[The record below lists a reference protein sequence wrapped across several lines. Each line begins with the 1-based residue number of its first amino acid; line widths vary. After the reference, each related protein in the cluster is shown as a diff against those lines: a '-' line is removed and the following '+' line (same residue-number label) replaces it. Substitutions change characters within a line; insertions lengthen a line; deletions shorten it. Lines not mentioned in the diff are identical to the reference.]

1 MDEQKTNGEIETF
14 KLKNKLGKEKNKE
27 VESKE
32 DNKSEIENI
41 DEENAPKTLKIN
53 ELLYKTIKNTS
64 SVFLLSSTTTIL
76 NFICNI
82 PLLRAVSKES
92 FGTVK
97 VYLELSF
104 SLINYIPRET
114 IRRTSQKFC
123 PDKDPIKEKE
133 KYILTSQLN
142 MIIMII
148 FAFIGIFIYFCFVF
162 FTHSPQLHQNLIQ
175 LIIYMICAL
184 VELLCEPVI
193 LYMNLKVENKFIP
206 ITLSSLTRILTNT
219 ILAVFFKLDLWSFT
233 LARTTGSIVYL
244 SYIFYLGIHKYKID
258 FKDFIPKDINLL
270 LRGKVKNDINIAYLR
285 AVLFQFMRLNLLNLI
300 IQNCEGLVL
309 SFVVKNSE
317 EEKSDYSFVAQNFSL
332 LLRFFVEPVTDG
344 FYILVN
350 KLKYMEKKEDT
361 KIIID
366 NNTSENLSDENTN
379 TSEIKIVDKNEKQE
393 HKKEQDPEKEH
404 EHTSERP
411 SSPDRMIDIEIKE
424 TNSQENN
431 GNKNLNTNIREPNV
445 VLVLKVLQLFIKIFL
460 TCGIILIAY
469 YTLFGIE
476 IMELIYGKKWAN
488 NNISKIGDSYTHYVV
503 IVSIFDMVESFAN
516 SINDSRQM
524 NLSYISYIINS
535 ILLFVF
541 MYLFSIWDICG
552 IVMANVLSNLLII
565 NCHLFVVFCGKKEKK
580 ENESIPSSLI
590 DEIRHFQKMCF
601 ISGKSII
608 ITSILISLTYFLKEV
623 ILIERGLLTICSS
636 CGAIALINSCFI
648 CLFEYKQFISNLDEI
663 KSYN

>member
-1 MDEQKTNGEIETF
+1 MTERKTSENESL
-14 KLKNKLGKEKNKE
+14 KLKKKLDNEKNKE
-27 VESKE
+27 VKQLEE
-32 DNKSEIENI
+32 NKLETENI
-41 DEENAPKTLKIN
+41 DDENAPKALKIN

-76 NFICNI
+76 NFLCNI

-97 VYLELSF
+97 VYFELSF
-104 SLINYIPRET
+104 SLINFIPRET

-123 PDKDPIKEKE
+123 PDKDPLKEKE
-133 KYILTSQLN
+133 KYILTSQIN

-148 FAFIGIFIYFCFVF
+148 FSFIGIIIYFCFVF
-162 FTHSPQLHQNLIQ
+162 FTNSPQLHQNLIQ

-184 VELLCEPVI
+184 IELLCEPVI

-233 LARTTGSIVYL
+233 LARTTGSLVYL
-244 SYIFYLGIHKYKID
+244 SYILYLGFHKYKID
-258 FKDFIPKDINLL
+258 FKDFIPKDINAL
-270 LRGKVKNDINIAYLR
+270 LRGKVKNGINIEYLR

-332 LLRFFVEPVTDG
+332 LLRFFVEPVTDS

-350 KLKYMEKKEDT
+350 KLKYMEKKGE
-361 KIIID
+361 KEIIID
-366 NNTSENLSDENTN
+366 NNTNENMSNENAD
-379 TSEIKIVDKNEKQE
+379 TSEIKIEEKNENDNENGKQDQ
-393 HKKEQDPEKEH
+393 EQSTD
-404 EHTSERP
+404 RP
-411 SSPDRMIDIEIKE
+411 TSPDKMIDVEKNE
-424 TNSQENN
+424 TNAQENN
-431 GNKNLNTNIREPNV
+431 GNENINTNIREPNV

-469 YTLFGIE
+469 YALFGIE

-516 SINDSRQM
+516 SVNNSRQM

-535 ILLFVF
+535 ILLFIF
-541 MYLFSIWDICG
+541 MYFFSLWDICG

-580 ENESIPSSLI
+580 QNENTPSSII
-590 DEIRHFQKMCF
+590 DEIKHFQKMCF

-608 ITSILISLTYFLKEV
+608 VTSILVSLTYFLKEV
-623 ILIERGLLTICSS
+623 ILVNRGLMTICSS
-636 CGAIALINSCFI
+636 GGAIALINSCFI
-648 CLFEYKQFISNLDEI
+648 CLLEYKQFISNLNEI

>member
-1 MDEQKTNGEIETF
+1 M
-14 KLKNKLGKEKNKE
+14 
-27 VESKE
+27 
-32 DNKSEIENI
+32 
-41 DEENAPKTLKIN
+41 
-53 ELLYKTIKNTS
+53 YKTIKNTS

-97 VYLELSF
+97 VYFELSF
-104 SLINYIPRET
+104 SLINFIPRET

-123 PDKDPIKEKE
+123 PDKDPQKEKE

-148 FAFIGIFIYFCFVF
+148 FAFIGIIIYFCFVF
-162 FTHSPQLHQNLIQ
+162 FTNSTQLHQNLMQ

-206 ITLSSLTRILTNT
+206 ITLSSLSRILTNT

-233 LARTTGSIVYL
+233 LARTTGSIVL
-244 SYIFYLGIHKYKID
+244 SYILYLGFYKYKVD

-309 SFVVKNSE
+309 SFIVKNSE

-332 LLRFFVEPVTDG
+332 VLRFFVEPVTDG

-469 YTLFGIE
+469 YALFGIE

>member
-41 DEENAPKTLKIN
+41 DEEKTP
-53 ELLYKTIKNTS
+53 KTIKNTS

-97 VYLELSF
+97 VYFELSF
-104 SLINYIPRET
+104 SLINFIPRET

-123 PDKDPIKEKE
+123 PDKDPQKEKE

-148 FAFIGIFIYFCFVF
+148 FAFIGIIIYFCFVF
-162 FTHSPQLHQNLIQ
+162 FTNSTQLHQNLMQ

-244 SYIFYLGIHKYKID
+244 SYIFYLGFYKYKVD

>member
-41 DEENAPKTLKIN
+41 DEENAPKTIKIN

-97 VYLELSF
+97 VYFELSF
-104 SLINYIPRET
+104 SLINFIPRET

-123 PDKDPIKEKE
+123 PDKDPQKEKE

-148 FAFIGIFIYFCFVF
+148 FAFIGIIIYFCFVF
-162 FTHSPQLHQNLIQ
+162 FTNSTQLHQNLMQ

-244 SYIFYLGIHKYKID
+244 SYILYLGFYKYKVD

-469 YTLFGIE
+469 YALFGIE

-636 CGAIALINSCFI
+636 CGAIVLINSCFI

>member
-1 MDEQKTNGEIETF
+1 MTEPKTNPENETS
-14 KLKNKLGKEKNKE
+14 KLKNKLEKEKGNE
-27 VESKE
+27 VKPLEE
-32 DNKSEIENI
+32 NKSEIENF
-41 DEENAPKTLKIN
+41 DEENAPKTLKVN

-76 NFICNI
+76 NFLCNI
-82 PLLRAVSKES
+82 PLLRAVTKES

-97 VYLELSF
+97 VYLELAF

-148 FAFIGIFIYFCFVF
+148 FAFIGIIIYFCFVF
-162 FTHSPQLHQNLIQ
+162 CTNSTHLHQNLIQ
-175 LIIYMICAL
+175 LIIYMVCAL

-206 ITLSSLTRILTNT
+206 ITLSSLSRILTNT

-244 SYIFYLGIHKYKID
+244 SYILYLGFHKYKID
-258 FKDFIPKDINLL
+258 FKDFIPKDIFLL
-270 LRGKVKNDINIAYLR
+270 LRGKVKNDINLEYLR

-309 SFVVKNSE
+309 SFIVKNSE

>member
-1 MDEQKTNGEIETF
+1 MTEPKSNGETETF
-14 KLKNKLGKEKNKE
+14 TLKNKLNKEKSKE
-27 VESKE
+27 VKVKE
-32 DNKSEIENI
+32 GNKTEVEII
-41 DEENAPKTLKIN
+41 DEETAPKTLKIN

-76 NFICNI
+76 NFLCNI

-97 VYLELSF
+97 VYFELSF
-104 SLINYIPRET
+104 SLINFIPRET

-142 MIIMII
+142 MIIII
-148 FAFIGIFIYFCFVF
+148 MFAFIGIIIYFCFVL
-162 FTHSPQLHQNLIQ
+162 FTNSTQLHQNLIQ

-219 ILAVFFKLDLWSFT
+219 VLAVFFKLDLWSFT

-244 SYIFYLGIHKYKID
+244 SYILYLGFHKYKID

-270 LRGKVKNDINIAYLR
+270 LRGKVKNDINIEYLR

-309 SFVVKNSE
+309 SFVVKNTE

-350 KLKYMEKKEDT
+350 KLKYMEKKVENE
-361 KIIID
+361 IIID
-366 NNTSENLSDENTN
+366 NNANENMSDENVN
-379 TSEIKIVDKNEKQE
+379 TSKAKIEEKNENEKQE
-393 HKKEQDPEKEH
+393 QENS
-404 EHTSERP
+404 TERP
-411 SSPDRMIDIEIKE
+411 TSPDKMIDIEIKE
-424 TNSQENN
+424 TNFQENN
-431 GNKNLNTNIREPNV
+431 GNGNKITNIKEPNV
-445 VLVLKVLQLFIKIFL
+445 FLVLKVLQLFIKIFL
-460 TCGIILIAY
+460 TFGIILIAY
-469 YTLFGIE
+469 YALFGIE

-488 NNISKIGDSYTHYVV
+488 NNISKIGDSYAYYVA
-503 IVSIFDMVESFAN
+503 IVSIFDIVESFAN

-524 NLSYISYIINS
+524 NLSYIFYIINS
-535 ILLFVF
+535 ILLFFF
-541 MYLFSIWDICG
+541 MYFFSLWDICG
-552 IVMANVLSNLLII
+552 IIMANVLSNLLII
-565 NCHLFVVFCGKKEKK
+565 NCHLYVVFCGKKEKK
-580 ENESIPSSLI
+580 QNESTSNSIM
-590 DEIRHFQKMCF
+590 DEIRQFQKMCF
-601 ISGKSII
+601 VSGKSII
-608 ITSILISLTYFLKEV
+608 VTSIFIFLTYFLKEV
-623 ILIERGLLTICSS
+623 ILINRGLLTICSS

-648 CLFEYKQFISNLDEI
+648 CLFEYKQFMSNLNEI

>member
-41 DEENAPKTLKIN
+41 DEENAPKT
-53 ELLYKTIKNTS
+53 IKNTS

-97 VYLELSF
+97 VYFELSF
-104 SLINYIPRET
+104 SLINFIPRET

-123 PDKDPIKEKE
+123 PDKDPQKEKE

-148 FAFIGIFIYFCFVF
+148 FAFIGIIIYFCFVF
-162 FTHSPQLHQNLIQ
+162 FTNSTQLHQNLMQ

-244 SYIFYLGIHKYKID
+244 SYIFYLGFYKYKVD

-404 EHTSERP
+404 EQSSERP

-469 YTLFGIE
+469 YALFGIE

>member
-41 DEENAPKTLKIN
+41 DEENAPKTIKIN

-97 VYLELSF
+97 VYFELSF
-104 SLINYIPRET
+104 SLINFIPRET

-123 PDKDPIKEKE
+123 PDKDPLKEKE

-148 FAFIGIFIYFCFVF
+148 FAFIGIIIYFCFVF
-162 FTHSPQLHQNLIQ
+162 FTNSTQLHQNLIQ

-244 SYIFYLGIHKYKID
+244 SYIFYLGFYKYKVD

-270 LRGKVKNDINIAYLR
+270 LRGKVKNDINI
-285 AVLFQFMRLNLLNLI
+285 F
-300 IQNCEGLVL
+300 
-309 SFVVKNSE
+309 
-317 EEKSDYSFVAQNFSL
+317 
-332 LLRFFVEPVTDG
+332 
-344 FYILVN
+344 
-350 KLKYMEKKEDT
+350 
-361 KIIID
+361 
-366 NNTSENLSDENTN
+366 NNTKL
-379 TSEIKIVDKNEKQE
+379 
-393 HKKEQDPEKEH
+393 
-404 EHTSERP
+404 
-411 SSPDRMIDIEIKE
+411 
-424 TNSQENN
+424 
-431 GNKNLNTNIREPNV
+431 
-445 VLVLKVLQLFIKIFL
+445 
-460 TCGIILIAY
+460 
-469 YTLFGIE
+469 
-476 IMELIYGKKWAN
+476 
-488 NNISKIGDSYTHYVV
+488 
-503 IVSIFDMVESFAN
+503 
-516 SINDSRQM
+516 
-524 NLSYISYIINS
+524 
-535 ILLFVF
+535 
-541 MYLFSIWDICG
+541 
-552 IVMANVLSNLLII
+552 
-565 NCHLFVVFCGKKEKK
+565 
-580 ENESIPSSLI
+580 
-590 DEIRHFQKMCF
+590 
-601 ISGKSII
+601 
-608 ITSILISLTYFLKEV
+608 
-623 ILIERGLLTICSS
+623 
-636 CGAIALINSCFI
+636 
-648 CLFEYKQFISNLDEI
+648 
-663 KSYN
+663 

>member
-1 MDEQKTNGEIETF
+1 MTEQKTNPENETF
-14 KLKNKLGKEKNKE
+14 KLKNKLDKEKGNE
-27 VESKE
+27 VKPLEK
-32 DNKSEIENI
+32 NKSEIDNI
-41 DEENAPKTLKIN
+41 DEENIPKTLRIN

-76 NFICNI
+76 NFLCNI
-82 PLLRAVSKES
+82 PLLRAVTKES

-148 FAFIGIFIYFCFVF
+148 FAFIGIIIYFCFVF
-162 FTHSPQLHQNLIQ
+162 FTNSTQLHQNLIQ

-206 ITLSSLTRILTNT
+206 ITLSSLSRILTNT

-244 SYIFYLGIHKYKID
+244 SYILYLGFHKYKID

-270 LRGKVKNDINIAYLR
+270 LRGKVKDDINIEYLR

-309 SFVVKNSE
+309 SFIVKNSE

-332 LLRFFVEPVTDG
+332 VLRFFVEPVTDG

-350 KLKYMEKKEDT
+350 KLKYMEKKVENEIRNNNNIT
-361 KIIID
+361 NEII
-366 NNTSENLSDENTN
+366 NEENANS
-379 TSEIKIVDKNEKQE
+379 SEIKIEEKNEIQ
-393 HKKEQDPEKEH
+393 EQDNSKEKPI
-404 EHTSERP
+404 SQ
-411 SSPDRMIDIEIKE
+411 DKMIDVEIKE
-424 TNSQENN
+424 TNGQDNNENEN
-431 GNKNLNTNIREPNV
+431 INTNIREPNIA
-445 VLVLKVLQLFIKIFL
+445 LTLKVLQLFIKIFL

-488 NNISKIGDSYTHYVV
+488 NNISKIGDSYAHYVV
-503 IVSIFDMVESFAN
+503 IVSVFDLVESFAN

-524 NLSYISYIINS
+524 NLSYISYVINS
-535 ILLFVF
+535 ILLFFF
-541 MYLFSIWDICG
+541 MYLLSIWDICG
-552 IVMANVLSNLLII
+552 IVMANVLSSLLII

-580 ENESIPSSLI
+580 QNESTPSSII
-590 DEIRHFQKMCF
+590 DEIKHFQKMCF
-601 ISGKSII
+601 VSGKSII
-608 ITSILISLTYFLKEV
+608 VTSILISLTYFLKE
-623 ILIERGLLTICSS
+623 ILLINKGLLTICSS
-636 CGAIALINSCFI
+636 CGAIAFINSCFI
-648 CLFEYKQFISNLDEI
+648 CIFEYKQFKSNLDEI

>member
-41 DEENAPKTLKIN
+41 DEENAPKTIKIN

-97 VYLELSF
+97 VYFELSF
-104 SLINYIPRET
+104 SLINFIPRET

-148 FAFIGIFIYFCFVF
+148 FAFIGIIIYFCFVF
-162 FTHSPQLHQNLIQ
+162 FTNSTQLHQNLMQ

-244 SYIFYLGIHKYKID
+244 SYIFYLGFYKYKVD

-379 TSEIKIVDKNEKQE
+379 TCEIKIVDKNEKQE

-469 YTLFGIE
+469 YALFGIE

>member
-41 DEENAPKTLKIN
+41 DEENAPKTIKIN

-97 VYLELSF
+97 VYFELSF
-104 SLINYIPRET
+104 SLINFIPRET

-123 PDKDPIKEKE
+123 PDKDPQKEKE

-148 FAFIGIFIYFCFVF
+148 FAFIGIIIYFCFVF
-162 FTHSPQLHQNLIQ
+162 FTNSTQLHQNLMQ

-244 SYIFYLGIHKYKID
+244 SYILYLGFYKYKVD

-431 GNKNLNTNIREPNV
+431 GNENLNTNIREPNV

-469 YTLFGIE
+469 YALFGIE

>member
-1 MDEQKTNGEIETF
+1 
-14 KLKNKLGKEKNKE
+14 
-27 VESKE
+27 
-32 DNKSEIENI
+32 
-41 DEENAPKTLKIN
+41 
-53 ELLYKTIKNTS
+53 
-64 SVFLLSSTTTIL
+64 
-76 NFICNI
+76 
-82 PLLRAVSKES
+82 
-92 FGTVK
+92 
-97 VYLELSF
+97 
-104 SLINYIPRET
+104 
-114 IRRTSQKFC
+114 
-123 PDKDPIKEKE
+123 
-133 KYILTSQLN
+133 
-142 MIIMII
+142 
-148 FAFIGIFIYFCFVF
+148 
-162 FTHSPQLHQNLIQ
+162 
-175 LIIYMICAL
+175 
-184 VELLCEPVI
+184 
-193 LYMNLKVENKFIP
+193 MNLKVENKFIP

-244 SYIFYLGIHKYKID
+244 SYILYLGFHKYKID

-270 LRGKVKNDINIAYLR
+270 LRGKIKNDINIEYLR

-309 SFVVKNSE
+309 SFIVKNTE

-350 KLKYMEKKEDT
+350 KLKYMEKKSENE
-361 KIIID
+361 IIID
-366 NNTSENLSDENTN
+366 NNANENMSDENTN
-379 TSEIKIVDKNEKQE
+379 TSEVKIEEKNEKQE
-393 HKKEQDPEKEH
+393 QEQEKEH
-404 EHTSERP
+404 TTERP
-411 SSPDRMIDIEIKE
+411 SSPDKMIDIEIKE
-424 TNSQENN
+424 TNSHENN
-431 GNKNLNTNIREPNV
+431 SNENTSIREPNV

-460 TCGIILIAY
+460 ICGIILIAY
-469 YTLFGIE
+469 YALFGIE

-503 IVSIFDMVESFAN
+503 IASIFDMVESFAN
-516 SINDSRQM
+516 SVNDSRQM

-541 MYLFSIWDICG
+541 MYLFSLWDICG

-580 ENESIPSSLI
+580 QNESTPSSLI
-590 DEIRHFQKMCF
+590 DEIKHFQKMCF

-623 ILIERGLLTICSS
+623 ILINRGLLTICSS

>member
-1 MDEQKTNGEIETF
+1 MTEQKTNPENETF
-14 KLKNKLGKEKNKE
+14 KLKNKLDKEKGNE
-27 VESKE
+27 VKPLEK
-32 DNKSEIENI
+32 NKSEIDNI
-41 DEENAPKTLKIN
+41 DEENIPKTLRIN

-76 NFICNI
+76 NFLCNI
-82 PLLRAVSKES
+82 PLLRAVTKES

-148 FAFIGIFIYFCFVF
+148 FAFIGIIIYFCFVF
-162 FTHSPQLHQNLIQ
+162 FTNSTQLHQNLIQ
-175 LIIYMICAL
+175 LIIYMVCAL

-206 ITLSSLTRILTNT
+206 ITLSSLSRILTNT

-244 SYIFYLGIHKYKID
+244 SYILYLGFHKYKID

-270 LRGKVKNDINIAYLR
+270 LRGKVKDDINIEYLR

-309 SFVVKNSE
+309 SFIVKNSE

-332 LLRFFVEPVTDG
+332 VLRFFVEPVTDG

-350 KLKYMEKKEDT
+350 KLKYMEKKVENEIRNNNNIT
-361 KIIID
+361 NEII
-366 NNTSENLSDENTN
+366 NEENANS
-379 TSEIKIVDKNEKQE
+379 SEIKIEEKNEIE
-393 HKKEQDPEKEH
+393 EQDNSKEKPI
-404 EHTSERP
+404 SQ
-411 SSPDRMIDIEIKE
+411 DKMIDVEIKE
-424 TNSQENN
+424 TNGQDNNENEN
-431 GNKNLNTNIREPNV
+431 INTNIREPNIA
-445 VLVLKVLQLFIKIFL
+445 LTLKVLQLFIKIFL

-488 NNISKIGDSYTHYVV
+488 NNISKIGDSYAHYVV
-503 IVSIFDMVESFAN
+503 IVSVFDLVESFAN

-524 NLSYISYIINS
+524 NLSYISYVINS
-535 ILLFVF
+535 ILLFFF
-541 MYLFSIWDICG
+541 MYLLSIWDICG
-552 IVMANVLSNLLII
+552 IVMANVLSSLLII

-580 ENESIPSSLI
+580 QNESTPSSII
-590 DEIRHFQKMCF
+590 DEIKHFQKMCF
-601 ISGKSII
+601 VSGKSII
-608 ITSILISLTYFLKEV
+608 VTSILISLTYFLKE
-623 ILIERGLLTICSS
+623 ILLINKGLLTICSS
-636 CGAIALINSCFI
+636 CGAIAFINSCFI
-648 CLFEYKQFISNLDEI
+648 CIFEYKQFKSNLDEI

>member
-1 MDEQKTNGEIETF
+1 MTEQKTNPENETF
-14 KLKNKLGKEKNKE
+14 KLKNKLDKEKGNE
-27 VESKE
+27 VKPLEK
-32 DNKSEIENI
+32 NKSEIDNI
-41 DEENAPKTLKIN
+41 DEENIPKTLRIN

-76 NFICNI
+76 NFLCNI
-82 PLLRAVSKES
+82 PLLRAVTKES

-148 FAFIGIFIYFCFVF
+148 FAFIGIIIYFCFVF
-162 FTHSPQLHQNLIQ
+162 FTNSTQLHQNLIQ

-206 ITLSSLTRILTNT
+206 ITLSSLSRILTNT

-244 SYIFYLGIHKYKID
+244 SYILYLGFHKYKID

-270 LRGKVKNDINIAYLR
+270 LRGKVKDDINIEYLR

-309 SFVVKNSE
+309 SFIVKNSE

-332 LLRFFVEPVTDG
+332 VLRFFVEPVTDG

-350 KLKYMEKKEDT
+350 KLKYMEKKVENEISNNNNIT
-361 KIIID
+361 NEII
-366 NNTSENLSDENTN
+366 NEENANS
-379 TSEIKIVDKNEKQE
+379 SEIKIEEKNEIQ
-393 HKKEQDPEKEH
+393 EQDNSKEKPI
-404 EHTSERP
+404 SQ
-411 SSPDRMIDIEIKE
+411 DKMIDVEIKE
-424 TNSQENN
+424 TNGQDNNENEN
-431 GNKNLNTNIREPNV
+431 INTNIREPNIA
-445 VLVLKVLQLFIKIFL
+445 LTLKVLQLFIKIFL

-488 NNISKIGDSYTHYVV
+488 NNISKIGDSYAHYVV
-503 IVSIFDMVESFAN
+503 IVSVFDLVESFAN

-524 NLSYISYIINS
+524 NLSYISYVINS
-535 ILLFVF
+535 ILLFFF
-541 MYLFSIWDICG
+541 MYLLSIWDICG
-552 IVMANVLSNLLII
+552 IVMANVLSSLLII

-580 ENESIPSSLI
+580 LNESTPSSII
-590 DEIRHFQKMCF
+590 DEIKHFQKMCF
-601 ISGKSII
+601 VSGKSII
-608 ITSILISLTYFLKEV
+608 VTSILISLTYFLKE
-623 ILIERGLLTICSS
+623 ILLINKGLLTICSS
-636 CGAIALINSCFI
+636 CGAIAFINSCFI
-648 CLFEYKQFISNLDEI
+648 CIFEYKQFKSNLDEI

>member
-41 DEENAPKTLKIN
+41 DEENAPKTIKIN

-97 VYLELSF
+97 VYFELSF
-104 SLINYIPRET
+104 SLINFIPRET

-123 PDKDPIKEKE
+123 PDKDPQKEKE

-148 FAFIGIFIYFCFVF
+148 FAFIGIIIYFCFVF
-162 FTHSPQLHQNLIQ
+162 FTNSTQLHQNLMQ

-244 SYIFYLGIHKYKID
+244 SYIFYLGFYKYKVD

>member
-1 MDEQKTNGEIETF
+1 
-14 KLKNKLGKEKNKE
+14 
-27 VESKE
+27 
-32 DNKSEIENI
+32 
-41 DEENAPKTLKIN
+41 
-53 ELLYKTIKNTS
+53 
-64 SVFLLSSTTTIL
+64 
-76 NFICNI
+76 
-82 PLLRAVSKES
+82 
-92 FGTVK
+92 
-97 VYLELSF
+97 
-104 SLINYIPRET
+104 
-114 IRRTSQKFC
+114 
-123 PDKDPIKEKE
+123 
-133 KYILTSQLN
+133 
-142 MIIMII
+142 
-148 FAFIGIFIYFCFVF
+148 
-162 FTHSPQLHQNLIQ
+162 
-175 LIIYMICAL
+175 MICAL

-244 SYIFYLGIHKYKID
+244 SYILYLGFYKYKVD

-379 TSEIKIVDKNEKQE
+379 TCEIKIVDKNEKQE

-431 GNKNLNTNIREPNV
+431 GNENLNTNIREPNV
-445 VLVLKVLQLFIKIFL
+445 V
-460 TCGIILIAY
+460 
-469 YTLFGIE
+469 
-476 IMELIYGKKWAN
+476 
-488 NNISKIGDSYTHYVV
+488 
-503 IVSIFDMVESFAN
+503 
-516 SINDSRQM
+516 
-524 NLSYISYIINS
+524 
-535 ILLFVF
+535 
-541 MYLFSIWDICG
+541 
-552 IVMANVLSNLLII
+552 
-565 NCHLFVVFCGKKEKK
+565 
-580 ENESIPSSLI
+580 
-590 DEIRHFQKMCF
+590 
-601 ISGKSII
+601 
-608 ITSILISLTYFLKEV
+608 
-623 ILIERGLLTICSS
+623 
-636 CGAIALINSCFI
+636 
-648 CLFEYKQFISNLDEI
+648 
-663 KSYN
+663 

>member
-41 DEENAPKTLKIN
+41 DEENAPKTIKIN

-97 VYLELSF
+97 VYFELSF
-104 SLINYIPRET
+104 SLINFIPRET

-123 PDKDPIKEKE
+123 PDKDPQKEKE

-148 FAFIGIFIYFCFVF
+148 FAFIGIIIYFCFVF
-162 FTHSPQLHQNLIQ
+162 FTNSTQLHQNLMQ

-244 SYIFYLGIHKYKID
+244 SYIFYLGFYKYKVD

-379 TSEIKIVDKNEKQE
+379 TCEIKIVDKNEKQE

-431 GNKNLNTNIREPNV
+431 GNKNLNTNIREPNI

>member
-41 DEENAPKTLKIN
+41 DEENAPKTIKIN

-97 VYLELSF
+97 VYFELSF
-104 SLINYIPRET
+104 SLINFIPRET

-123 PDKDPIKEKE
+123 PDKDPQKEKE

-148 FAFIGIFIYFCFVF
+148 FAFIGIIIYFCFVF
-162 FTHSPQLHQNLIQ
+162 FTNSTQLHQNLMQ

-244 SYIFYLGIHKYKID
+244 SYILYLGFYKYKVD

>member
-41 DEENAPKTLKIN
+41 DEENAPKTIKIN

-97 VYLELSF
+97 VYFELSF
-104 SLINYIPRET
+104 SLINFIPRET

-123 PDKDPIKEKE
+123 PDKDPQKEKE

-148 FAFIGIFIYFCFVF
+148 FAFIGIIIYFCFVF
-162 FTHSPQLHQNLIQ
+162 FTNSTQLHQNLMQ

-244 SYIFYLGIHKYKID
+244 SYIFYLGFYKYKVD

-469 YTLFGIE
+469 YALFGIE

>member
-41 DEENAPKTLKIN
+41 DEENAPKTIKIN

-97 VYLELSF
+97 VYFELSF
-104 SLINYIPRET
+104 SLINFIPRET

-123 PDKDPIKEKE
+123 PDKDPQKEKE

-148 FAFIGIFIYFCFVF
+148 FAFIGIIIYFCFVF
-162 FTHSPQLHQNLIQ
+162 FTNSTQLHQNLMQ

-244 SYIFYLGIHKYKID
+244 SYIFYLGFYKYKVD

-379 TSEIKIVDKNEKQE
+379 TCEIKIVDKNEKQE

-469 YTLFGIE
+469 YALFGIE

>member
-1 MDEQKTNGEIETF
+1 MTEQKTNPENETF
-14 KLKNKLGKEKNKE
+14 KLKNKLDKEKGNE
-27 VESKE
+27 VKPLEK
-32 DNKSEIENI
+32 NKSEIDNI
-41 DEENAPKTLKIN
+41 DEENIPKTLRIN
-53 ELLYKTIKNTS
+53 ELLYKKKKNTS

-97 VYLELSF
+97 VYFELSF
-104 SLINYIPRET
+104 SLINFIPRET

-123 PDKDPIKEKE
+123 PDKDPQKEKE

-148 FAFIGIFIYFCFVF
+148 FAFIGIIIYFCFVF
-162 FTHSPQLHQNLIQ
+162 FTNSTQLHQNLIK

-206 ITLSSLTRILTNT
+206 ITLSSLSRILSNT

-244 SYIFYLGIHKYKID
+244 SYILYLGFHKYKID

-270 LRGKVKNDINIAYLR
+270 LRGKVKDDINIEYLR

-309 SFVVKNSE
+309 SFIVKNSE

-332 LLRFFVEPVTDG
+332 VLRFFVEPVTDG

-350 KLKYMEKKEDT
+350 KLKYMEKKVENEINNNNNIT
-361 KIIID
+361 NEII
-366 NNTSENLSDENTN
+366 SEENAN
-379 TSEIKIVDKNEKQE
+379 SSEIKIEEKNEIQ
-393 HKKEQDPEKEH
+393 EQDNSKEKPV
-404 EHTSERP
+404 SQ
-411 SSPDRMIDIEIKE
+411 DKMIDVEIKE
-424 TNSQENN
+424 TNGQDNNENEN
-431 GNKNLNTNIREPNV
+431 INTNIREPNIA
-445 VLVLKVLQLFIKIFL
+445 LTLKVLQLFIKIFL

-488 NNISKIGDSYTHYVV
+488 NNISKIGDSYAHYVV
-503 IVSIFDMVESFAN
+503 IVSVFDLVESFAN

-524 NLSYISYIINS
+524 NLSYISYVINS
-535 ILLFVF
+535 ILLFFF
-541 MYLFSIWDICG
+541 MYLLSIWDICG
-552 IVMANVLSNLLII
+552 IVMANVLSSLLII

-580 ENESIPSSLI
+580 QNESTPSSII
-590 DEIRHFQKMCF
+590 DEIKHFQKMCF
-601 ISGKSII
+601 VSGKSII
-608 ITSILISLTYFLKEV
+608 VTSILISLTYFLKE
-623 ILIERGLLTICSS
+623 ILLINKGLLTICSS
-636 CGAIALINSCFI
+636 CGAIAFINSCFI
-648 CLFEYKQFISNLDEI
+648 CIFEYKQFKSNLDEI

>member
-1 MDEQKTNGEIETF
+1 
-14 KLKNKLGKEKNKE
+14 
-27 VESKE
+27 
-32 DNKSEIENI
+32 
-41 DEENAPKTLKIN
+41 
-53 ELLYKTIKNTS
+53 
-64 SVFLLSSTTTIL
+64 
-76 NFICNI
+76 
-82 PLLRAVSKES
+82 
-92 FGTVK
+92 
-97 VYLELSF
+97 
-104 SLINYIPRET
+104 
-114 IRRTSQKFC
+114 
-123 PDKDPIKEKE
+123 
-133 KYILTSQLN
+133 
-142 MIIMII
+142 
-148 FAFIGIFIYFCFVF
+148 
-162 FTHSPQLHQNLIQ
+162 
-175 LIIYMICAL
+175 
-184 VELLCEPVI
+184 
-193 LYMNLKVENKFIP
+193 
-206 ITLSSLTRILTNT
+206 
-219 ILAVFFKLDLWSFT
+219 
-233 LARTTGSIVYL
+233 
-244 SYIFYLGIHKYKID
+244 
-258 FKDFIPKDINLL
+258 
-270 LRGKVKNDINIAYLR
+270 
-285 AVLFQFMRLNLLNLI
+285 MRLNLLNLI

>member
-1 MDEQKTNGEIETF
+1 MTEQKTNPENETF
-14 KLKNKLGKEKNKE
+14 KLKNKLDKEKGNE
-27 VESKE
+27 VKPLEK
-32 DNKSEIENI
+32 NKSEIDNI
-41 DEENAPKTLKIN
+41 DEENIPKTLRIN

-76 NFICNI
+76 NFLCNI
-82 PLLRAVSKES
+82 PLLRAVTKES

-148 FAFIGIFIYFCFVF
+148 FAFIGIIIYFCFVF
-162 FTHSPQLHQNLIQ
+162 FTNSTQLHQNLIQ

-206 ITLSSLTRILTNT
+206 ITLSSLSRILTNT

-244 SYIFYLGIHKYKID
+244 SYILYLGFHKYKID

-270 LRGKVKNDINIAYLR
+270 LRGKVKDDINIEYLR

-309 SFVVKNSE
+309 SFIVKNSE

-332 LLRFFVEPVTDG
+332 VLRFFVEPVTDG

-350 KLKYMEKKEDT
+350 KLKYMEKKVENEIRNNNNIT
-361 KIIID
+361 NEII
-366 NNTSENLSDENTN
+366 NEENANS
-379 TSEIKIVDKNEKQE
+379 SEIKIEEKNEIE
-393 HKKEQDPEKEH
+393 EQDNSKEKPI
-404 EHTSERP
+404 SQ
-411 SSPDRMIDIEIKE
+411 DKMIDVEIKE
-424 TNSQENN
+424 TNGQDNNENEN
-431 GNKNLNTNIREPNV
+431 INTNIREPNIA
-445 VLVLKVLQLFIKIFL
+445 LTLKVLQLFIKIFL

-488 NNISKIGDSYTHYVV
+488 NNISKIGDSYAHYVV
-503 IVSIFDMVESFAN
+503 IVSVFDLVESFAN

-524 NLSYISYIINS
+524 NLSYISYVINS
-535 ILLFVF
+535 ILLFFF
-541 MYLFSIWDICG
+541 MYLLSIWDICG
-552 IVMANVLSNLLII
+552 IVMANVLSSLLII

-580 ENESIPSSLI
+580 QNESTPSSII
-590 DEIRHFQKMCF
+590 DEIKHFQKMCF
-601 ISGKSII
+601 VSGKSII
-608 ITSILISLTYFLKEV
+608 VTSILISLTYFLKE
-623 ILIERGLLTICSS
+623 ILLINKGLLTICSS
-636 CGAIALINSCFI
+636 CGAIAFINSCFI
-648 CLFEYKQFISNLDEI
+648 CIFEYKQFKSNLDEI

>member
-1 MDEQKTNGEIETF
+1 MTEPKTNSENETF
-14 KLKNKLGKEKNKE
+14 KLKNKLDKEKGNEIKPLE
-27 VESKE
+27 E
-32 DNKSEIENI
+32 NNSEIEKI
-41 DEENAPKTLKIN
+41 DEENAPKALRIN

-76 NFICNI
+76 NFLCNI
-82 PLLRAVSKES
+82 PLLRAVTKES

-97 VYLELSF
+97 VYLELAF

-142 MIIMII
+142 MIMMII
-148 FAFIGIFIYFCFVF
+148 FAFIGIIIYFCFVF
-162 FTHSPQLHQNLIQ
+162 FTNSTQLHQNLIQ
-175 LIIYMICAL
+175 LIIYMVCAL

-206 ITLSSLTRILTNT
+206 ITLSSLSRILSNT

-244 SYIFYLGIHKYKID
+244 SYILYLGFHKYKID
-258 FKDFIPKDINLL
+258 FKDFIPRDINLL
-270 LRGKVKNDINIAYLR
+270 LRGKVKNDINIEYLR

-309 SFVVKNSE
+309 SFIVKNSE

-332 LLRFFVEPVTDG
+332 VLRFFVEPVTDG

-350 KLKYMEKKEDT
+350 KLKYMEKKVEN
-361 KIIID
+361 KISI
-366 NNTSENLSDENTN
+366 NNTSNEIISDDNVN
-379 TSEIKIVDKNEKQE
+379 SSEIKNEEKNEMQE
-393 HKKEQDPEKEH
+393 KDNSKEKSINTDK
-404 EHTSERP
+404 
-411 SSPDRMIDIEIKE
+411 MIDVELKE
-424 TNSQENN
+424 TNGQENN
-431 GNKNLNTNIREPNV
+431 ENEKINTNIREPNIA
-445 VLVLKVLQLFIKIFL
+445 LTLKVLQLFIKIFL

-476 IMELIYGKKWAN
+476 IIELIYGKKWAN
-488 NNISKIGDSYTHYVV
+488 NNISKIGDSYAHYVV
-503 IVSIFDMVESFAN
+503 IVSVFDLVESFAN
-516 SINDSRQM
+516 SVNNSRQM
-524 NLSYISYIINS
+524 NLSYISYVINS
-535 ILLFVF
+535 ILLFF
-541 MYLFSIWDICG
+541 IMYLLSIWDICG
-552 IVMANVLSNLLII
+552 IVMANVLSCVLII

-580 ENESIPSSLI
+580 QNESIPSSII
-590 DEIRHFQKMCF
+590 DEIKHFQKMCF
-601 ISGKSII
+601 VSGKSII
-608 ITSILISLTYFLKEV
+608 VTSILISLTYFLKE
-623 ILIERGLLTICSS
+623 ILLINKGLLTICSS
-636 CGAIALINSCFI
+636 CGAIAIINSCFI
-648 CLFEYKQFISNLDEI
+648 CFFEYKQFISNLNEI

>member
-1 MDEQKTNGEIETF
+1 MTERKTSENESL
-14 KLKNKLGKEKNKE
+14 KLKKKLDNEKNKE
-27 VESKE
+27 VKQLEE
-32 DNKSEIENI
+32 NKLETENI
-41 DEENAPKTLKIN
+41 DDENAPKALKIN

-76 NFICNI
+76 NFLCNI

-97 VYLELSF
+97 VYFELSF
-104 SLINYIPRET
+104 SLINFIPRET

-123 PDKDPIKEKE
+123 PDKDPLKEKE
-133 KYILTSQLN
+133 KYILTSQIN

-148 FAFIGIFIYFCFVF
+148 FSFIGIIIYFCFVF
-162 FTHSPQLHQNLIQ
+162 FTNSPQLHQNLIQ

-184 VELLCEPVI
+184 IELLCEPVI

-233 LARTTGSIVYL
+233 LARTTGSLVYL
-244 SYIFYLGIHKYKID
+244 SYILYLGFHKYKID
-258 FKDFIPKDINLL
+258 FKDFIPKDINAL
-270 LRGKVKNDINIAYLR
+270 LRGKVKNGINIEYLR

-350 KLKYMEKKEDT
+350 KLKYMEKKGE
-361 KIIID
+361 KEIIID
-366 NNTSENLSDENTN
+366 NNTNENMSNENAD
-379 TSEIKIVDKNEKQE
+379 TSEIKIEEKNENDNENGKQDQ
-393 HKKEQDPEKEH
+393 EQSTD
-404 EHTSERP
+404 RP
-411 SSPDRMIDIEIKE
+411 TSPDKMIDVEKNE
-424 TNSQENN
+424 TNAQENN
-431 GNKNLNTNIREPNV
+431 GNENINTNIREPNV

-469 YTLFGIE
+469 YALFGIE

-516 SINDSRQM
+516 SVNNSRQM

-535 ILLFVF
+535 ILLFIF
-541 MYLFSIWDICG
+541 MYFFSLWDICG

-565 NCHLFVVFCGKKEKK
+565 NCHLFVVFCGNKEKK
-580 ENESIPSSLI
+580 QNENTPSSII
-590 DEIRHFQKMCF
+590 DEIKHFQKMCF

-608 ITSILISLTYFLKEV
+608 VTSILVSLTYFLKEV
-623 ILIERGLLTICSS
+623 ILVNRGLMTICSS
-636 CGAIALINSCFI
+636 GGAIALINSCFI
-648 CLFEYKQFISNLDEI
+648 CLLEYKQFISNLNEI

>member
-1 MDEQKTNGEIETF
+1 MTEQKTNPENETF
-14 KLKNKLGKEKNKE
+14 KLKNKLDKEKGNE
-27 VESKE
+27 VKPLEK
-32 DNKSEIENI
+32 NKSEIDNI
-41 DEENAPKTLKIN
+41 DEENIPKTLRIN

-76 NFICNI
+76 NFLCNI
-82 PLLRAVSKES
+82 PLLRAVTKES

-104 SLINYIPRET
+104 SLINFIPRET

-148 FAFIGIFIYFCFVF
+148 FAFIGIIIYFCFVF
-162 FTHSPQLHQNLIQ
+162 FTNSTQLHQNLMQ

-244 SYIFYLGIHKYKID
+244 SYIFYLGFYKYKVD

-460 TCGIILIAY
+460 TCGIILTAY
-469 YTLFGIE
+469 YALFGIE